1 MEKGFSHKK
10 TESHKK
16 QQIDVTDDSA
26 EEVAPLSD
34 SELFD
39 YKHKFDLNDDYCFRK
54 VNVVRIYDGDTVFV
68 NINMGL
74 NLTMNDISIRLFGI
88 NTPEVRGI
96 ERPDGLKSKDALISY
111 INERK
116 IILYTIKKKSNEND
130 QHDKYGRLLGVLV
143 DKETGENYNLKLL
156 ENGFAKPYFI
166 N

>member
-1 MEKGFSHKK
+1 MGKSSSREM

-16 QQIDVTDDSA
+16 QSVDVADDSA
-26 EEVAPLSD
+26 EEVTSLPDAES
-34 SELFD
+34 FD
-39 YKHKFDLNDDYCFRK
+39 YKHKFDLDDDYCFRK

-116 IILYTIKKKSNEND
+116 IILYTIKNKSNEND
-130 QHDKYGRLLGVLV
+130 KHDKYGRLLGVLV